1 MVVSEFLGP
10 IGWKPVQLPKPS
22 AITLNKSAAKQA
34 ENEVE
39 EEHSSGCYLKIKKL
53 LALKLG
59 K

>member
-10 IGWKPVQLPKPS
+10 IGWKPVQPPKAS

-39 EEHSSGCYLKIKKL
+39 SNSSGCYLKIKKL